1 MPPTLEIVEPIVLSP
16 PVAQTKESKEVGLQR
31 YFDAESASVLL
42 TKPWLRLERG
52 IRFQKFRAFAESY
65 PGLRAEERENL
76 FRMLAKA
83 NDAKLLNTKQQ
94 IVYENGIITAVKG
107 LKIIHTGDP
116 SVPAVFKIEIVRPT
130 KKNSAD

>member
-1 MPPTLEIVEPIVLSP
+1 LPPP
-16 PVAQTKESKEVGLQR
+16 PKTKETKEMGLQR
-31 YFDAESASVLL
+31 YFDAESAAVHL

-65 PGLRAEERENL
+65 PGLRTDERENL
-76 FRMLAKA
+76 FRMLTKA

-107 LKIIHTGDP
+107 LKIIHTGNP

-130 KKNSAD
+130 TKNSAD